1 MIFNVP
7 LLNISLSASNEPGI
21 DPRLFSEEILKVPEF
36 IPTEPVF
43 VLFPYNTSVPVP
55 SLSKCPDP
63 AIIPP

>member
-7 LLNISLSASNEPGI
+7 LLNISLSESNEPGI

-43 VLFPYNTSVPVP
+43 VLFPDNTRVPVP
-55 SLSKCPDP
+55 SLSKFPDP
-63 AIIPP
+63 VIIPA